1 MPKEEKRRM
10 PIEKDWFDKNT
21 PAILY
26 GLLQE
31 GAEFNQKEKKLFY
44 PKKKLKTE
52 ISELKKI
59 LGLKEKRNVTFNGK
73 LKILSERGYLSEDEE
88 NYYFPFNEKNLYFL
102 ISKKVLK
109 DLCTRTNDFTIK
121 IYIYLAFKNNAIP
134 HYNFTVSE
142 LSYLLGYSAAG
153 GRGFQNATQGLTTL
167 KALGYL
173 DYDKTYVKLDDGTI
187 IPNLSVSKV
196 SLDVPKELKEGKRE
210 LMKTAAMDRG
220 TGVSS
225 KDKKLFEF

>member
-1 MPKEEKRRM
+1 MPKEEKRRI

-31 GAEFNQKEKKLFY
+31 GAEFDQKKKELFY
-44 PKKKLKTE
+44 PKKKLKVE

-73 LKILSERGYLSEDEE
+73 LKILSEKGYLSEDEE

-121 IYIYLAFKNNAIP
+121 IYIYLAFKNNAIS

-173 DYDKTYVKLDDGTI
+173 DYDKTYVKLEDGTI

-196 SLDVPKELKEGKRE
+196 SLDVPKELKEGKKE
-210 LMKTAAMDRG
+210 LMKTAAIDRG
-220 TGVSS
+220 TGVPS